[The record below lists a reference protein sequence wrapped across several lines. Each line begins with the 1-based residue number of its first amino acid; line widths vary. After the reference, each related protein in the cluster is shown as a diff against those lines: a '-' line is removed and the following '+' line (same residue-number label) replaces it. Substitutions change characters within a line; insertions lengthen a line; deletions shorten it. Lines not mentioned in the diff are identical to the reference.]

1 MQHKQKNQSAKFN
14 LDEKILKPA
23 EIKVRSP
30 LWSLKK
36 DSNNINIKLEYENK
50 TEIIKFQK
58 NPKEKLQTP
67 KENSVNPLLNFSS
80 VTGKS

>member
-1 MQHKQKNQSAKFN
+1 
-14 LDEKILKPA
+14 
-23 EIKVRSP
+23 
-30 LWSLKK
+30 LKK